1 MSSASTSQI
10 KIHYFLLLS
19 IDFTPV
25 KVYNTIILKKGGDR
39 VRDAIINILEAVIA
53 GLIIEI
59 LKKVADHLD
68 R

>member
-1 MSSASTSQI
+1 MSQSICQMQKRI
-10 KIHYFLLLS
+10 IFLLS
-19 IDFTPV
+19 IDFVPI
-25 KVYNTIILKKGGDR
+25 KVYNLTILKKGGDR

-53 GLIIEI
+53 GLILEI

>member
-1 MSSASTSQI
+1 MSQSICQMQKRIIFS
-10 KIHYFLLLS
+10 LS
-19 IDFTPV
+19 IDFVPI
-25 KVYNTIILKKGGDR
+25 KVYNLTIPKKGGDR

-53 GLIIEI
+53 GLILEI